1 MNNQELILST
11 IKKVYAIRQSVEKRA
26 SENNPFGGIPVIGD
40 ITFKISGMSLSRDQ
54 QKDIAAFVAASCMD
68 EVALKSMQRISE
80 YKAKA
85 AVKRPSK
92 VWMSYIGLILPILI
106 VIMAEAYMAM
116 IGVITEMPYLIG
128 TFVMIIVAIIVSI
141 VLFAFLGYDPVYRRD
156 YVESLVWRAIS
167 EECIKRS
174 KQIANIKKLPAAS
187 GTAQ

>member
-1 MNNQELILST
+1 
-11 IKKVYAIRQSVEKRA
+11 
-26 SENNPFGGIPVIGD
+26 
-40 ITFKISGMSLSRDQ
+40 
-54 QKDIAAFVAASCMD
+54 
-68 EVALKSMQRISE
+68 
-80 YKAKA
+80 
-85 AVKRPSK
+85 
-92 VWMSYIGLILPILI
+92 
-106 VIMAEAYMAM
+106 MAEAYMAM

>member
-92 VWMSYIGLILPILI
+92 VWMSYIGLI
-106 VIMAEAYMAM
+106 
-116 IGVITEMPYLIG
+116 
-128 TFVMIIVAIIVSI
+128 
-141 VLFAFLGYDPVYRRD
+141 
-156 YVESLVWRAIS
+156 
-167 EECIKRS
+167 
-174 KQIANIKKLPAAS
+174 
-187 GTAQ
+187 